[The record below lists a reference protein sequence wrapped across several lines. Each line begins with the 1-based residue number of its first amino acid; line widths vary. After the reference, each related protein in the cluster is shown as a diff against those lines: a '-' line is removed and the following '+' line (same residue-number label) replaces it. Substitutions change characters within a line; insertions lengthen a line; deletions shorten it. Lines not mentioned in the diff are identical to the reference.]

1 MPYRLYA
8 RGRSAAYTALLLT
21 LALSVL
27 LTALLP
33 AGPAQ
38 AAGST
43 ATGAVTGTASGAFA
57 AEDCAAL
64 PLAPFGDP
72 GSAVGRATIPAE
84 GSACFGFT
92 ATQPGLHRVLVQ
104 DPSAESYAQVFDG
117 ETRLDCH
124 DPAWGAGWCVL
135 PRAGAFRL
143 EVVNRGWET
152 REIPVTV
159 TALATDTGCA
169 RETGTSWDL
178 PPVTGSAAS
187 PLGIV
192 CHPFAGKP
200 GERIT
205 VGFRTEAY
213 GSYVHWITDETG
225 AHICPRFD
233 EDGSEGCVL
242 PGDGPYRVLGYVSE
256 AERGFPAA
264 YTVRIRRL
272 SDPVGCARV
281 PVNAYGSAPTTVDP
295 ATGCKTFTAPAA
307 GRYGVYGVS
316 GGSRSPLAVYDGD
329 GKTVC
334 EQWQSPCPV
343 PAAGDYLVLTEH
355 ATLVVDRAAS
365 AGCAPAVL
373 GTHQGSFATV
383 GEIDCL
389 TLPLP
394 EGARMA
400 ALTPVNG
407 SAPRPDVVVVD
418 ADGVQR
424 CEGES
429 LGAGTCALT
438 GSAPFRALVSTD
450 DENPATGSY
459 RIALHRT
466 DTAGDC
472 PVLPAGDFTA
482 DGATARFSTGGGVF
496 SHCLSIPA
504 DDHSAVENV
513 QLRAV
518 SGTSTARFSVLDAR
532 GERVCGVW
540 ASRSTWTTCRL
551 TPGAAHT
558 VLVTGS
564 DAAAEYTLARRDVTA
579 TAEGCAANPATA
591 VGGPSTG
598 GTPAAPGLLL
608 CRRVTTA
615 DAGDVLHLDVRDPL
629 GTANLLAYDADG
641 DAACSNRNKACA
653 VTGSTSYQVLVTVPA
668 NLPAA
673 PSYRFDALRIA
684 TSAGPAAECAKVP
697 NVSYGYGPV
706 TGTLDEQHTAVCA
719 ALPTAY
725 ADRFDFVVG
734 DTAGGTQTAVPS
746 LYDPSLDHTC
756 TLAVPTGYECYVS
769 EPYSAD
775 VTPSI
780 LVIGLPEKASRTSY
794 KAELVCSSALCGT
807 EKIGVGTVTPAGG
820 AAGRKV
826 TVTVTGTALHADDRV
841 RISRSGTSVE
851 STTTSVAAD
860 RKSLTAVLDLT
871 GLTAGDWYLSVFTH
885 NGWQHPR
892 GSFTVT
898 PPVLENTAAP
908 VITGTAQVGS
918 RLTAKP
924 GSWTPVP
931 DSYAYQWKADGQ
943 VLPGATAS
951 TYLVPAA
958 LRGKKLTVAVTARK
972 SGWQS
977 STAES
982 AARVGTAA
990 PRDHAGAGSVPDG
1003 VGDLLTLSSGGSLA
1017 FQHGSGTGA
1026 FSGRTSGSGWP
1037 ASVKAVPFG
1046 DMNGDQCNDVL
1057 VRMADGSLRAY
1068 RPGCGKAVTP
1078 STPYVSLGTG
1088 WNQHNV
1094 LTSPGD
1100 VTGDGLA
1107 DLIAR
1112 NSSTGAVYLYKGAAG
1127 GRLAARVK
1135 LYDNWKGYKK
1145 LMGAGDLNG
1154 DGHGDLLAQDA
1165 SNELWRYNGTGTGT
1179 FTSRVKVYDNWGA
1192 AYDVV
1197 VGVGDITR
1205 DGRADLVSR
1214 DTSGNLWRSSGN
1226 GRGSFSGAVRIAS
1239 GWQGYKGLF

>member
-8 RGRSAAYTALLLT
+8 RGRSAAYTAVLFT

-33 AGPAQ
+33 VGSAQ
-38 AAGST
+38 ATGST
-43 ATGAVTGTASGAFA
+43 VTSAASDASA

-64 PLAPFGDP
+64 ALAPFGDP
-72 GSAVGRATIPAE
+72 GSAVGRATIPAD

-92 ATQPGLHRVLVQ
+92 AEQPGLHRVLVQ
-104 DPSAESYAQVFDG
+104 DPSGEAYAQVFDG
-117 ETRLDCH
+117 ETQLDCY
-124 DPAWGAGWCVL
+124 DPAWGAGWCLL
-135 PRAGAFRL
+135 PRAGAFTL
-143 EVVNRGWET
+143 KVVNSGWDT

-159 TALATDTGCA
+159 TPLATAAGCA
-169 RETGTSWDL
+169 EETGTSFNL

-187 PLGIV
+187 PLGLV
-192 CHPFAGKP
+192 CHPFTGKP

-205 VGFRTEAY
+205 VDFRTRTY
-213 GSYVHWITDETG
+213 GSYVNWITDETG
-225 AHICPRFD
+225 AHICPRFN
-233 EDGSEGCVL
+233 EDDSEGCVL
-242 PGDGPYRVLGYVSE
+242 PGDGPYRVLGHISQ
-256 AERGFPAA
+256 AESGFPAA
-264 YTVRIRRL
+264 YTVKIRRL
-272 SDPVGCARV
+272 SDPAGCARV
-281 PVNAYGSAPTTVDP
+281 PVNAYDSAPTTVDP
-295 ATGCKTFTAPAA
+295 ATGCKIFTAPAA
-307 GRYGVYGVS
+307 GRYGVYEVT
-316 GGSRSPLAVYDGD
+316 GGSRSALAVYDRD

-334 EQWQSPCPV
+334 QQWQSPCPV
-343 PAAGDYLVLTEH
+343 PAAGDYAVLTDH

-365 AGCAPAVL
+365 AGCAPAEI
-373 GTHQGSFATV
+373 GTHQGTFATA

-400 ALTPVNG
+400 ALTPLSG
-407 SAPRPDVVVVD
+407 LPPQPDVVVVD

-424 CEGES
+424 CDGES

-466 DTAGDC
+466 DAAGGC
-472 PVLPAGDFTA
+472 PVVPAGDFTA
-482 DGATARFSTGGGVF
+482 EGATARFRTGDGVF

-504 DDHSAVENV
+504 DDHSAVENL

-518 SGTSTARFSVLDAR
+518 SGTSTAEFSVLDAD
-532 GERVCGVW
+532 GEQVYSVW
-540 ASRSTWTTCRL
+540 PSRSTWTTCRL
-551 TPGAAHT
+551 APGIAHT
-558 VLVTGS
+558 VLVTGR
-564 DAAAEYTLARRDVTA
+564 DTAAEYTLARRDVTA
-579 TAEGCAANPATA
+579 TAKGCAANPATT

-608 CRRVTTA
+608 CHQVTTA

-629 GTANLLAYDADG
+629 GTANLLAYDANG

-653 VTGSTSYQVLVTVPA
+653 VTGSTSYQVLVTVPP
-668 NLPAA
+668 NLSAA
-673 PSYRFDALRIA
+673 ASYRFDALRIA
-684 TSAGPAAECAKVP
+684 TSAGPAAECAEVP

-725 ADRFDFVVG
+725 ADRFDFVVS

-756 TLAVPTGYECYVS
+756 TLAIPIGYQCYVS

-780 LVIGLPEKASRTSY
+780 LVVSLPEKASQTSY

-807 EKIGVGTVTPAGG
+807 EKKSIGTVTPTSG
-820 AAGRKV
+820 AAGGKV

-841 RISRSGTSVE
+841 RISRSGKSVQ
-851 STTTSVAAD
+851 STTVSVAAD

-871 GLTAGDWYLSVFTH
+871 GLTAGDWYLSVNTH
-885 NGWQHPR
+885 NGWEYPR

-898 PPVLENTAAP
+898 PPALNNTAAP
-908 VITGTAQVGS
+908 TITGTAQVGS

-924 GSWTPVP
+924 GAWTPVP
-931 DSYAYQWKADGQ
+931 DSYAYQWKSDGQ
-943 VLPGATAS
+943 VIPGATAS
-951 TYLVPAA
+951 TYLVPAS

-972 SGWQS
+972 TGWQS
-977 STAES
+977 TTAES
-982 AARVGTAA
+982 PARVSTAA
-990 PRDHAGAGSVPDG
+990 PRDHAGTAAVPDG
-1003 VGDLLTLSSGGSLA
+1003 VGDLLTLSSSGSLA
-1017 FQHGSGTGA
+1017 FQHGSGTGT
-1026 FSGRTSGSGWP
+1026 FSGRTSGSGWSV
-1037 ASVKAVPFG
+1037 SVKAVPFG
-1046 DMNGDQCNDVL
+1046 DMNGDRCNDVL

-1088 WNQHNV
+1088 WNQHDV

-1100 VTGDGLA
+1100 ITGDGLA

-1112 NSSTGAVYLYKGAAG
+1112 NSATGAVYLYKGAAG
-1127 GRLAARVK
+1127 GKLAARVK

-1145 LMGAGDLNG
+1145 LVGVGDLNG
-1154 DGHGDLLAQDA
+1154 DGHGDLLVQDA
-1165 SNELWRYNGTGTGT
+1165 SNELWRYNGTGTGK

-1192 AYDVV
+1192 AYNVV

-1226 GRGSFSGAVRIAS
+1226 GRGSFSGAVRIAT
-1239 GWQGYKGLF
+1239 GWQGYRALF